1 MENLSLGCPADPV
14 GKSDETNGIWSCD
27 LMIFTA
33 VYHSKVWIQ
42 QLSFIQCAWVDIWL
56 VSILQPSQI
65 LPPWMLPSPPLGLC
79 THCCW
84 FLGWGLAVELLLTGP
99 WACSALMDAAKECS
113 EGLWWVYFPPECS
126 GVPAAQH
133 PHWHLGFWDVV
144 VFLDLMALWLS
155 LWF

>member
-33 VYHSKVWIQ
+33 VYYSKVWIQ
-42 QLSFIQCAWVDIWL
+42 QLSFIQCTWVDIWL
-56 VSILQPSQI
+56 VSIFAIITNPAAMNAPIPTAGFVHTLLLVPRMRTSNGTSAHGSVSMFSFDGCCRRVLWRALTGL
-65 LPPWMLPSPPLGLC
+65 LPPG
-79 THCCW
+79 
-84 FLGWGLAVELLLTGP
+84 
-99 WACSALMDAAKECS
+99 
-113 EGLWWVYFPPECS
+113 CS

-144 VFLDLMALWLS
+144 VFVDLVALWLS